1 MNFIYP
7 LQGTSSA
14 QQRGAGGLELK
25 KLFFDLFV
33 NMLFFYDLYKLA
45 IHVIFLDF
53 RYFIFLSFISLQL
66 LQTSYV
72 ISYDASIMQVELG
85 GEGDQPVL
93 EASLLRRY
101 SKV

>member
-7 LQGTSSA
+7 LQGTSSD

-25 KLFFDLFV
+25 KLFVDILS
-33 NMLFFYDLYKLA
+33 FFYDLYKFA
-45 IHVIFLDF
+45 VHVIFLDF

>member
-14 QQRGAGGLELK
+14 QERGAGGLELK

-33 NMLFFYDLYKLA
+33 NMLSFFYDLYKLA

-53 RYFIFLSFISLQL
+53 LDEAVSDQGSVSVQRDAIFQ
-66 LQTSYV
+66 
-72 ISYDASIMQVELG
+72 G
-85 GEGDQPVL
+85 C
-93 EASLLRRY
+93 
-101 SKV
+101 

>member
-1 MNFIYP
+1 MLYFLFSVI
-7 LQGTSSA
+7 SS
-14 QQRGAGGLELK
+14 
-25 KLFFDLFV
+25 FFL
-33 NMLFFYDLYKLA
+33 L
-45 IHVIFLDF
+45 
-53 RYFIFLSFISLQL
+53 SLQL